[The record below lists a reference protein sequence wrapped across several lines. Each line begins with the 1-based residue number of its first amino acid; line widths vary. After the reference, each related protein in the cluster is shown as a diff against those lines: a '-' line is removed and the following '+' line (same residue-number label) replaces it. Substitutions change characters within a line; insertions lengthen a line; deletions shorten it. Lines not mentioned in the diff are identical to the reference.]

1 MIADNQRPSPLHCIG
16 DARPRSGE
24 SCGFILGPVPTL
36 VAEKSTIRSI
46 VWVVLMMILG
56 FRTAS
61 LHTLMALQ
69 TSGSDWRRS
78 WLGRRLDGG

>member
-1 MIADNQRPSPLHCIG
+1 
-16 DARPRSGE
+16 
-24 SCGFILGPVPTL
+24 VPTL

-69 TSGSDWRRS
+69 TSGSDWRRF
-78 WLGRRLDGG
+78 WLGRRLDSG